1 MLHPDSQLL
10 TSKEKDI
17 VMYLANSQSDGV
29 RLRLRLTNRMLTSL
43 SLMAAARCSASDVRL
58 ILMHCKDKKNP
69 IPSLRCV
76 ISLRC
81 MNEYADAHGTE
92 ADDNSM
98 TSHLLELIQQK
109 YPAVKGI
116 GILNKISS
124 WISWR
129 RCQTKSTRC

>member
-1 MLHPDSQLL
+1 
-10 TSKEKDI
+10 
-17 VMYLANSQSDGV
+17 
-29 RLRLRLTNRMLTSL
+29 
-43 SLMAAARCSASDVRL
+43 
-58 ILMHCKDKKNP
+58 
-69 IPSLRCV
+69 
-76 ISLRC
+76 